1 MSHNYPNS
9 SSPELLY
16 GIFIVVVV
24 ILIVM
29 SYNWYLLYSNDC
41 INQCT
46 NSGPYGGQQVAY
58 APPQNTVVGAVT
70 LPQAT
75 ASTNVNAASTG
86 ATVVTG
92 TTGTSRFSGAKNG
105 ITERQL
111 EGFVNTR
118 AEGAPSNNVEPDGF
132 LPDYNSN
139 IEVPVPDWDPAKL
152 ALEQTVFDSHQEFI
166 QDAYINVQ
174 GPNNTNTVRDDDTGP
189 VKQWGLRRVDYSSI
203 SSGDDSRVVSSEYPD
218 QIARE
223 PSSIDV

>member
-29 SYNWYLLYSNDC
+29 SYNWYLLFSNDC

-46 NSGPYGGQQVAY
+46 SSGPYGGQAG
-58 APPQNTVVGAVT
+58 APPQAAPAVSAQIAV
-70 LPQAT
+70 PQAA
-75 ASTNVNAASTG
+75 ASTNVVSSTTG
-86 ATVVTG
+86 ATA
-92 TTGTSRFSGAKNG
+92 TTGTSRFSNRGGG
-105 ITERQL
+105 ITEKHL
-111 EGFVNTR
+111 EGFVNSR
-118 AEGAPSNNVEPDGF
+118 SEGAPTNNIEPDGF

-139 IEVPVPDWDPAKL
+139 TEVPVPDWDPAKL
-152 ALEQTVFDSHQEFI
+152 ALEQTVFDSHAEFL

-174 GPNNTNTVRDDDTGP
+174 GPNNTNTVRDDDSGP

-203 SSGDDSRVVSSEYPD
+203 SSGDDARVVSSEYPD